1 MQTVPVSAMGS
12 AVSCPRYMRVRAVGI
27 DGRAWTDAEVKGA

>member
-1 MQTVPVSAMGS
+1 MARLGLGLGVAG
-12 AVSCPRYMRVRAVGI
+12 RRGRAVGI